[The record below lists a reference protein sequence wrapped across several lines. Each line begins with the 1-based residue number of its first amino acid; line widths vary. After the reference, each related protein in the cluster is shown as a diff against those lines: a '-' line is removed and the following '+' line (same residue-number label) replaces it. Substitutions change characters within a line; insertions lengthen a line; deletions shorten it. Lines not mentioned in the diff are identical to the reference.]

1 MILNSRRGKYASA
14 KCCRDACWLLR
25 GIGPPLP
32 IVASPFSGRWA
43 FLFQEMGT
51 FYRGMGTSLPM
62 VSPLAKDCKPFT
74 EGWEPRLRRMG
85 TPLPNDGNLF
95 YGGIVTVFAVGRE
108 PLSPWM
114 RTSFSA
120 GWAHFSKRGENLSE
134 RWELR
139 FRGMG
144 KPFSEDRAHIFR
156 GT

>member
-1 MILNSRRGKYASA
+1 MILNSRRGKYDSA
-14 KCCRDACWLLR
+14 KCCRDACWLFR
-25 GIGPPLP
+25 GIGR
-32 IVASPFSGRWA
+32 PFSERWT
-43 FLFQEMGT
+43 FLFQKMGT
-51 FYRGMGTSLPM
+51 FYGGMGTSLPM

-95 YGGIVTVFAVGRE
+95 YGGIGTVFAVGRE

-120 GWAHFSKRGENLSE
+120 GCAQLSRGWETLPE